1 VTGGIASLR
10 QLVRDVL
17 AVAYKESI
25 LLRRNPA
32 VIGAVVAQPVIFLL
46 LFGFVLNSKP
56 ANVPWAVLDQSHSA
70 LSRRVIA
77 EVQASG
83 YFLPRRDIES
93 YEEGIDAL
101 RKGRIVALLVL
112 PVDLD
117 RQQSRSRGASSSGAT
132 EAEAQILLDGADPI
146 AAARVGGYI
155 RAIAA
160 SVETRAA
167 VLAPPGQ
174 RAGLAQPADGLPPI
188 EIRQHF
194 WFNPTLADRQFLLI
208 SLAGM
213 LLTNLCLSLASFGLV
228 AEREEGTWEQTLAL
242 PVGVVEL
249 VLGKLVPYVVLCYI
263 VFVLS
268 ILAPGLSFGV
278 WPTGSLPALVVL
290 TLPFV
295 LATLAVGVFIS
306 TISQT
311 VAQSVFISVFAIMPS
326 FVLSGVMM
334 PYELMPDVPRWI
346 GAAAPLRWYQI
357 GVRRIYARGGG
368 FDDVFVPMLVV
379 SGMFLGL
386 LALIRYRTKA
396 RLG

>member
-1 VTGGIASLR
+1 VKLGRFVS
-10 QLVRDVL
+10 DVL

-32 VIGAVVAQPVIFLL
+32 VIGAVVAQPIIFLL
-46 LFGFVLNSKP
+46 LFGVVLSTKP
-56 ANVPWAVLDQSHSA
+56 ANVPWAVLDQSRSE

-77 EVQASG
+77 EIQASG
-83 YFLPRRDIES
+83 YFLERRDVAS
-93 YEEGIDAL
+93 YDEGIDAL
-101 RKGRIVALLVL
+101 RKGRVLALLVL
-112 PVDLD
+112 PIDLA
-117 RQQSRSRGASSSGAT
+117 RQESRGG
-132 EAEAQILLDGADPI
+132 AEAQILLDGADPI
-146 AAARVGGYI
+146 AAARVGGYM

-160 SVETRAA
+160 SVETRAD
-167 VLAPPGQ
+167 VLAPPG
-174 RAGLAQPADGLPPI
+174 AGPPI
-188 EIRQHF
+188 ELRQHF
-194 WFNPTLADRQFLLI
+194 WFNPTLADREFLLV

-263 VFVLS
+263 VFVLA

-278 WPTGSLPALVVL
+278 WPTGSIPALVVL

-334 PYELMPDVPRWI
+334 PYELMPDIPRWI
-346 GAAAPLRWYQI
+346 GAIAPLRWYQI
-357 GVRRIYARGGG
+357 GVRRIYSRGGG
-368 FDDVFVPMLVV
+368 FDDVLVPMLAVTL
-379 SGMFLGL
+379 MFLAL
-386 LALIRYRTKA
+386 LAFIRYRTRA

>member
-1 VTGGIASLR
+1 MASLAGGR
-10 QLVRDVL
+10 FATLVRDIL

-46 LFGFVLNSKP
+46 LFGYVLSSKP
-56 ANVPWAVLDQSHSA
+56 ANVPWAVLDQSQSA
-70 LSRRVIA
+70 LSRRVVA

-83 YFLPRRDIES
+83 YFLPRRDVSS
-93 YEEGIDAL
+93 YEEGITAL
-101 RKGRIVALLVL
+101 RKGDVVALVVL
-112 PVDLD
+112 PVDLE
-117 RQQSRSRGASSSGAT
+117 RQQTRVRAAQDADRSD
-132 EAEAQILLDGADPI
+132 AEAQILLDGADPI

-160 SVETRAA
+160 SVDTGTQAFS
-167 VLAPPGQ
+167 LPGSGPPVE
-174 RAGLAQPADGLPPI
+174 L
-188 EIRQHF
+188 RQHF
-194 WFNPTLADRQFLLI
+194 WFNPTLADRQFLLV

-263 VFVLS
+263 VFTLA

-278 WPTGSLPALVVL
+278 WPTGSLPALAVL

-346 GAAAPLRWYQI
+346 GAIAPLRWYQI
-357 GVRRIYARGGG
+357 GVRRIFARGGG
-368 FDDVFVPMLVV
+368 FDDIWVPMLAV
-379 SGMFLGL
+379 SMMFVGFLF
-386 LALIRYRTKA
+386 LIRYRTKA

>member
-1 VTGGIASLR
+1 MSSPLR
-10 QLVRDVL
+10 TFVRDVL
-17 AVAYKESI
+17 AVSYKESI

-46 LFGFVLNSKP
+46 LFGFVLSSKP

-70 LSRRVIA
+70 ISRRIVA

-83 YFLPRRDIES
+83 YFLERQDVAS
-93 YEEGIDAL
+93 YDEGIRAL
-101 RKGRIVALLVL
+101 RKGHVLALLVL
-112 PVDLD
+112 PADLARQAGRAGAPLDAGRAAD
-117 RQQSRSRGASSSGAT
+117 RPDAERGH
-132 EAEAQILLDGADPI
+132 AEAQILLDGADPI

-160 SVETRAA
+160 SVDTRAR
-167 VLAPPGQ
+167 VTSMPSGGAPPVELRQ
-174 RAGLAQPADGLPPI
+174 R
-188 EIRQHF
+188 F
-194 WFNPTLADRQFLLI
+194 WFNPTLNDRDFLLV

-213 LLTNLCLSLASFGLV
+213 LLTNICLSLASFGLV
-228 AEREEGTWEQTLAL
+228 SEREEGTWEQTLAL

-249 VLGKLVPYVVLCYI
+249 VLGKLVPYVALCYI
-263 VFVLS
+263 VFALAILS
-268 ILAPGLSFGV
+268 PGITFGV

-334 PYELMPDVPRWI
+334 PYELMPDIPRSI
-346 GAAAPLRWYQI
+346 GAIAPLRWYQI
-357 GVRRIYARGGG
+357 GVRRIFSRGGG
-368 FDDVFVPMLVV
+368 FEDVVVPFLVV
-379 SGMFLGL
+379 TLMFAGL
-386 LALIRYRTKA
+386 LALIRMRTKA

>member
-1 VTGGIASLR
+1 VTGRFGR
-10 QLVRDVL
+10 LVRDVL

-46 LFGFVLNSKP
+46 LFGFVLSSKP
-56 ANVPWAVLDQSHSA
+56 ANVPWAVLDQSQSA

-83 YFLPRRDIES
+83 YFLPRRDVES
-93 YEEGIDAL
+93 YDEGITAL

-112 PVDLD
+112 PVDLE
-117 RQQSRSRGASSSGAT
+117 RQQSRGPGADSRD
-132 EAEAQILLDGADPI
+132 AEAQILLDGADPI

-160 SVETRAA
+160 SVETRSDLFA
-167 VLAPPGQ
+167 VPG
-174 RAGLAQPADGLPPI
+174 AGPPI
-188 EIRQHF
+188 ELRQHF
-194 WFNPTLADRQFLLI
+194 WFNATLADHKFLLV

-263 VFVLS
+263 VFVVS

-278 WPTGSLPALVVL
+278 WPTGSIPALVVL

-346 GAAAPLRWYQI
+346 GAIAPLRWYQI
-357 GVRRIYARGGG
+357 GVRRIYSRGGG
-368 FDDVFVPMLVV
+368 FDDVLVPMLAVTL
-379 SGMFLGL
+379 MFLGL
-386 LALIRYRTKA
+386 LALIRYTTKA